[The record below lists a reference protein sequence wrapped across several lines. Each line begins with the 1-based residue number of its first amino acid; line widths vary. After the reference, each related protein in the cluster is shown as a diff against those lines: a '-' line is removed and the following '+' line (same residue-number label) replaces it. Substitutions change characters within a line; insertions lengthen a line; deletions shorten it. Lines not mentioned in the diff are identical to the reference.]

1 MELNSYNCSL
11 VGNHLVEAGAGTGKT
26 YNIQILFMRLLLQ
39 GVPITEILVV
49 TFTELATAE
58 LRDRLRKILSDTLNA
73 CIRFKADGSLPEG
86 NAQILPFFDSTAC
99 PNAITETKSDKVLE
113 L

>member
-1 MELNSYNCSL
+1 MELDSYNCSL

-26 YNIQILFMRLLLQ
+26 YNIQILFMRMLLQ

-58 LRDRLRKILSDTLNA
+58 LRDRLCRILSETINA
-73 CIRFKADGSLPEG
+73 CNQFKTDGSLPE
-86 NAQILPFFDSTAC
+86 NKQILPFFDT
-99 PNAITETKSDKVLE
+99 D
-113 L
+113 